1 MPDQMTTREELEMR
15 SHVGMCL
22 LLGVG
27 GILLATVVG
36 AVPFGGALPLLLVGG
51 CLLLHLFAPH
61 GGHTD
66 QTPGTTAA
74 ARRGEPR

>member
-1 MPDQMTTREELEMR
+1 MR

-27 GILLATVVG
+27 GILLAAVVG
-36 AVPFGGALPLLLVGG
+36 VVPFGSALPLLLLGG
-51 CLLLHLFAPH
+51 CLLLHLLAPHGAH

-66 QTPGTTAA
+66 ETSATTVA
-74 ARRGEPR
+74 ARRGQER